1 MQSVYREKGMVAEN
15 MENMI
20 EMNHVQKAYR
30 KNVLFTDLNLTV
42 PKGDICGIV
51 GANGIGKSVLLK
63 MLCGLVLPDSGEVV
77 IDNVKLEKGRFPQN
91 IGVILDNAGFLPNET
106 GLKNLSII
114 AGVRKKISTGEIE
127 DTMRL
132 VGLDPSLKIRVG
144 KYSLGMKQRLAIAQ
158 ALMEKPSLLILDEP
172 LNAIDIETVEKFRQL
187 FKQLSEQD
195 KITIILTSHHRDDI
209 LELCR
214 TVYQIENGKL
224 NPV

>member
-1 MQSVYREKGMVAEN
+1 MVAEK

-20 EMNHVQKAYR
+20 EMKHVQKAYR
-30 KNVLFTDLNLTV
+30 DNVLFTDLNLTV

-106 GLKNLSII
+106 GFKNLSII
-114 AGVRKKISTGEIE
+114 AGVRKKVTKGEIE
-127 DTMRL
+127 DAMRL
-132 VGLDPSLKIRVG
+132 VGLDPSSEVRVG

-195 KITIILTSHHRDDI
+195 KVTIILTSHHRDDI
-209 LELCR
+209 VELCR
-214 TVYQIENGKL
+214 TVYQIENREL
-224 NPV
+224 LLV